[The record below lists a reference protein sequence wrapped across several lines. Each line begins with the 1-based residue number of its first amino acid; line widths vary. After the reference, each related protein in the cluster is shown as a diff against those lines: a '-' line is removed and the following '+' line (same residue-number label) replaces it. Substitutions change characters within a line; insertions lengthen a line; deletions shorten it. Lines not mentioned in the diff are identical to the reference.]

1 MTDLGYLQPAADAD
15 PSGAWLEDALA
26 AANIPTLLALLV
38 QMTGELRWLDPPY
51 QPSRNRGLGDNDD
64 GGLPDAVQDEIR
76 AAAQDAIRRWQA
88 DGQLAIPDPP
98 PDLLLRIMTVI
109 MGEPVPAEYAPMMA
123 SELAGPPPG
132 PASAPGVPP
141 AATAPPTG
149 FRVLIIGGGVSGICA
164 ARYLTAAGIPC
175 LIAEKSP
182 SLGGTWFDNHYPGAG
197 VDTPSHLYSFSF
209 AKNDWARYFSAAAD
223 IRHYLENVAA
233 GLGEGCEIR
242 LGTEVL
248 RAAYQPAGQ
257 EWQVDLRGPDGHVR
271 RERASVVISAVGA
284 LNRPVLP
291 RIEGL
296 DRFRGPSFHTARW
309 PADLDLRGKRVAVI
323 GTGASAMQ
331 IVPAIKDTVTELTIF
346 QRSPQWAVPFE
357 KFQQEIPAA
366 IRALFRAVPLYQR
379 WYRLRLSWTFNDK
392 IHSSLQRDRTWESE
406 ADGTSIN
413 AVNDAYRRFFTRYI
427 RTELGDREDLLPA
440 VLPGYPPFLKRMLL
454 DNGWFRALTEP
465 RVHLITDPIA
475 RVTADGIVTTD
486 GAAAETRHPAD
497 LLILATGFD
506 AIHFLA
512 SLEVTGRAGQT
523 LREAWDGDE
532 ARAYLGTAVPGFP
545 NFLTMYGP
553 NLQPGHGGSL
563 MFIFECQMHYI
574 VDLLQQMFQQGAG
587 AAECRKDAYDQYN
600 RGVDQAHAAMVW
612 THPGASTY
620 YRNSRGR
627 VVVNNPYRVID
638 YWHMTRHADLADYIV
653 EPEVARL
660 GAPGTVKTPLAE
672 P

>member
-1 MTDLGYLQPAADAD
+1 M
-15 PSGAWLEDALA
+15 
-26 AANIPTLLALLV
+26 
-38 QMTGELRWLDPPY
+38 
-51 QPSRNRGLGDNDD
+51 
-64 GGLPDAVQDEIR
+64 
-76 AAAQDAIRRWQA
+76 
-88 DGQLAIPDPP
+88 
-98 PDLLLRIMTVI
+98 
-109 MGEPVPAEYAPMMA
+109 
-123 SELAGPPPG
+123 
-132 PASAPGVPP
+132 
-141 AATAPPTG
+141 
-149 FRVLIIGGGVSGICA
+149 LIIGGGVSGICA
-164 ARYLTAAGIPC
+164 ARYLTAAGIAC

-223 IRHYLENVAA
+223 IRRYLENVAA

-271 RERASVVISAVGA
+271 QERASVVISAVGA

-331 IVPAIKDTVTELTIF
+331 IVPAIKDTVAELTIF

-366 IRALFRAVPLYQR
+366 IRALFRAVPLYER

-392 IHSSLQRDRTWESE
+392 IHSSLQRDRRGSRSQTAPRSTRSMTPT
-406 ADGTSIN
+406 AGSSPGTS
-413 AVNDAYRRFFTRYI
+413 AGTGGPRRPAAR
-427 RTELGDREDLLPA
+427 GAAGLPA
-440 VLPGYPPFLKRMLL
+440 VPEADAAGQRVVPRPHRAARSPHHRPDRPGHGRRGGHHGRRRGNPAPRRRAHPGHRLRCDPLPG
-454 DNGWFRALTEP
+454 
-465 RVHLITDPIA
+465 
-475 RVTADGIVTTD
+475 
-486 GAAAETRHPAD
+486 
-497 LLILATGFD
+497 LAGS
-506 AIHFLA
+506 HRP
-512 SLEVTGRAGQT
+512 GRAD
-523 LREAWDGDE
+523 LREAWDGDD

-545 NFLTMYGP
+545 NFFTMYGP

-574 VDLLQQMFQQGAG
+574 VDLLQQMFRQDAG

-600 RGVDQAHAAMVW
+600 RGVDQAHATMVW

-660 GAPGTVKTPLAE
+660 EVPGTVKTPLAE

>member
-1 MTDLGYLQPAADAD
+1 VTDLGYLPPATDAGR
-15 PSGAWLEDALA
+15 PGAWLEDAVEV
-26 AANIPTLLALLV
+26 ANIPTLLALLV

-51 QPSRNRGLGDNDD
+51 QPTRNRGLGDNDD
-64 GGLPDAVQDEIR
+64 GGLPAPVQDEIR
-76 AAAQDAIRRWQA
+76 AAALAAIRRWQA
-88 DGQLAIPDPP
+88 DGRLAIPVPP
-98 PDLLLRIMTVI
+98 ADLLLRIMTVI
-109 MGEPVPAEYAPMMA
+109 MGEPIPAEYAPMMTA
-123 SELAGPPPG
+123 ELAGGPPG
-132 PASAPGVPP
+132 PAVTRGARP
-141 AATAPPTG
+141 AGTAPPPG

-164 ARYLTAAGIPC
+164 ARYLSAAGIAC

-209 AKNDWARYFSAAAD
+209 AKHDWARYFSPAAD
-223 IRHYLENVAA
+223 IRRYLDNVA
-233 GLGEGCEIR
+233 GELGAGCEIR

-257 EWQVDLRGPDGHVR
+257 EWLVDLRGPDGR
-271 RERASVVISAVGA
+271 IRQERASVVISAVGA

-291 RIEGL
+291 RVEGL
-296 DRFRGPSFHTARW
+296 DCFRGPSFHTARW
-309 PADLDLRGKRVAVI
+309 PADLDLRGKHVAII

-331 IVPAIKDTVTELTIF
+331 IVPAVKDTVAGLTIF

-357 KFQQEIPAA
+357 KFQREIPAA
-366 IRALFRAVPLYQR
+366 IRALFQAVPLYAR

-392 IHSSLQRDRTWESE
+392 IHTSLQRDPGWESE
-406 ADGTSIN
+406 SDGTSIN
-413 AVNDAYRRFFTRYI
+413 AVNDAYRRYFTRYI
-427 RTELGDREDLLPA
+427 RAELGDREDLLPA

-465 RVHLITDPIA
+465 HVHLVTDPVA
-475 RVTADGIVTTD
+475 RVTAEGVVTTD
-486 GAAAETRHPAD
+486 GTTETRHPAD
-497 LLILATGFD
+497 VLVLATGFD
-506 AIHFLA
+506 AVHFLA
-512 SLEVTGRAGQT
+512 SLEVSGRAGQR
-523 LREAWDGDE
+523 LREAWDGDD

-545 NFLTMYGP
+545 NFFTMYGP

-574 VDLLQQMFQQGAG
+574 VDLLQQMFRRDAG
-587 AAECRKDAYDQYN
+587 AVECRKHAYDQYN
-600 RGVDQAHAAMVW
+600 EAVDQAHASMVW

-638 YWHMTRHADLADYIV
+638 YWHLTRHADLADYIV
-653 EPEVARL
+653 EPRTTRMRT
-660 GAPGTVKTPLAE
+660 PGTAKSPRAA

>member
-1 MTDLGYLQPAADAD
+1 VTDLGHLQPAADTD
-15 PSGAWLEDALA
+15 PSGTWLKDAVEV
-26 AANIPTLLALLV
+26 ANIPTLLALLV

-51 QPSRNRGLGDNDD
+51 QPTRNRGLGDNDD
-64 GGLPDAVQDEIR
+64 GGLPDTVQDEIR
-76 AAAQDAIRRWQA
+76 AAAVATIRRWQA
-88 DGQLAIPDPP
+88 DGWLAIPEPP
-98 PDLLLRIMTVI
+98 RDLLLRIMTVI

-123 SELAGPPPG
+123 AEL
-132 PASAPGVPP
+132 SAPAAKLTSAPLTPP
-141 AATAPPTG
+141 AAPAPPPG

-175 LIAEKSP
+175 LMTEKSP
-182 SLGGTWFDNHYPGAG
+182 SLGGTWYDNHYPGAG

-209 AKNDWARYFSAAAD
+209 AKNDWGSYFSPATD

-233 GLGEGCEIR
+233 GLGEGCEIW

-248 RAAYQPAGQ
+248 RAAYQPAAQ
-257 EWQVDLRGPDGHVR
+257 QWEVELRGPDGRVR
-271 RERASVVISAVGA
+271 HEHASVVISAVGA

-309 PADLDLRGKRVAVI
+309 PADLDVRGKRVAVI
-323 GTGASAMQ
+323 GSGASAMQ
-331 IVPAIKDTVTELTIF
+331 IVPAIKDTVAGLTIF

-366 IRALFRAVPLYQR
+366 IRALFRAVPLYER

-392 IHSSLQRDRTWESE
+392 IHTSLQRDPGWEAES
-406 ADGTSIN
+406 DGKSIN

-427 RTELGDREDLLPA
+427 RAELGDREDLLPA

-465 RVHLITDPIA
+465 HVHLITDPIA
-475 RVTADGIVTTD
+475 RVTADEVVTTD
-486 GAAAETRHPAD
+486 GVGAETAHPAD
-497 LLILATGFD
+497 VLVLATGFD

-512 SLEVTGRAGQT
+512 SLEVTGRDGQT
-523 LREAWDGDE
+523 LRQAWDGDD

-545 NFLTMYGP
+545 NFFTMYGP

-563 MFIFECQMHYI
+563 MFIFECQMNYI
-574 VDLLQQMFQQGAG
+574 VDLLQQMLRHDAG
-587 AAECRKDAYDQYN
+587 AVECRKDAYDRYN

-627 VVVNNPYRVID
+627 VVVNNPHRVID
-638 YWHMTRHADLADYIV
+638 YWHMTRHADLTDYIV
-653 EPEVARL
+653 EPQIAGRR
-660 GAPGTVKTPLAE
+660 APGAAKTPLAE

>member
-1 MTDLGYLQPAADAD
+1 MTDLGYLPPAADAD
-15 PSGAWLEDALA
+15 PSGAWLQDAVEV
-26 AANIPTLLALLV
+26 ANIPTLLALLV
-38 QMTGELRWLDPPY
+38 QMTGQLRWLDPPY
-51 QPSRNRGLGDNDD
+51 QPARNRGLGDNDD

-76 AAAQDAIRRWQA
+76 TAALDAIRRWQA
-88 DGQLAIPDPP
+88 DGRLAIPEPS

-123 SELAGPPPG
+123 SELAGPPSG
-132 PASAPGVPP
+132 LTSAPGIPP
-141 AATAPPTG
+141 AAAPTPG

-182 SLGGTWFDNHYPGAG
+182 SLGGTWFDNRYPGAG

-223 IRHYLENVAA
+223 IRRYLANVAA
-233 GLGEGCEIR
+233 GLGGGCEIR

-257 EWQVDLRGPDGHVR
+257 EWEVELRGPDGQVR
-271 RERASVVISAVGA
+271 QERASMVISAVGA

-291 RIEGL
+291 RLEGL
-296 DRFRGPSFHTARW
+296 DRFRGPSFHAARW
-309 PADLDLRGKRVAVI
+309 PEDLDLNGKRVAVI

-331 IVPAIKDTVTELTIF
+331 IVPAIKDTVAELTIF
-346 QRSPQWAVPFE
+346 QRSPQWAAPFE
-357 KFQQEIPAA
+357 KFQQQILPA
-366 IRALFRAVPLYQR
+366 IRALFRAVPLYER

-392 IHSSLQRDRTWESE
+392 IHASLQRDRGWESE
-406 ADGTSIN
+406 SDGTSIN

-454 DNGWFRALTEP
+454 DNGWFRALTEEH
-465 RVHLITDPIA
+465 VHLVTEPIA
-475 RVTADGIVTTD
+475 RVTADGVVTTD
-486 GAAAETRHPAD
+486 VTAAETGHPAD
-497 LLILATGFD
+497 VLVLATGFD

-512 SLEVTGRAGQT
+512 SLEVSGRSGQN
-523 LREAWDGDE
+523 LQEAWDGDD

-545 NFLTMYGP
+545 NFFTMYGP

-574 VDLLQQMFQQGAG
+574 VDLLQQMFHRDAG
-587 AAECRKDAYDQYN
+587 AVECREDTYDQYN
-600 RGVDQAHAAMVW
+600 RAVDQAHAAMVW

-653 EPEVARL
+653 EPRAARHEAS
-660 GAPGTVKTPLAE
+660 GAVKTPRAE